1 MIVSFVVVLLSVGIY
16 QFHALY
22 LSITPCADDPPI
34 VGASSSH
41 YSWDACHVFSLE
53 YAEARDKFRAAAQQ
67 VNAEMYSLPILV
79 DDDGNGTDSMVSL
92 TTDIAILKGNRP
104 GIIIHSSAT
113 HGVEGYAGSAIQL
126 AILAQGVLPNDD
138 RPTIMFTHAVNPYG
152 MKHYRRFN
160 EHNVD
165 LNRNAI
171 LNFKQFLQ
179 NRHPNIAGYDCWK

>member
-1 MIVSFVVVLLSVGIY
+1 MWSSIPLIASFVVVLFSVGIY

-79 DDDGNGTDSMVSL
+79 DDDDDTDSLVFL

-104 GIIIHSSAT
+104 GIILHSSAT

-126 AILAQGVLPNDD
+126 AILAPGVLPNDD
-138 RPTIMFTHAVNPYG
+138 RPTIMFIHAVNPYG
-152 MKHYRRFN
+152 MKHYCR
-160 EHNVD
+160 
-165 LNRNAI
+165 LSS
-171 LNFKQFLQ
+171 Q
-179 NRHPNIAGYDCWK
+179 